1 MLAMKKMWPLLL
13 LLVAC
18 NPNRRPDDVM
28 APEAMAAFLEEAY
41 LLEGFYA
48 VETQNSYDAMLPEV
62 LEAYNALLAKHGV
75 DKADVERSFDYY
87 ARHPEQYLPIQD
99 SVIARLDR
107 AYGDTVAVPDEP
119 MPMDS
124 LLHEIEVK

>member
-18 NPNRRPDDVM
+18 NPSRRPDDVM

-99 SVIARLDR
+99 SVIARLDL
-107 AYGDTVAVPDEP
+107 AYGDTVAVPDAP

>member
-107 AYGDTVAVPDEP
+107 VYGDTVAVPDAP